1 MLFAVE
7 LCVCVC
13 LFLALY
19 SEGSFSL
26 SLWPLNENFMFS
38 YLNRGKKSLLTD
50 ARTPFDTI
58 LEP

>member
-7 LCVCVC
+7 LCMCVS
-13 LFLALY
+13 LALY

>member
-1 MLFAVE
+1 MLFAFE
-7 LCVCVC
+7 LCVC

-19 SEGSFSL
+19 SEGSCSL

-38 YLNRGKKSLLTD
+38 YLNSGKKSLLTD
-50 ARTPFDTI
+50 ARTSFDTI